1 MSKKRLPKSG
11 SPSKRTPVQRPK
23 IKIERYALF
32 SYIPVALGLHAHAD
46 HSVSA
51 SHDDEG
57 EREDFSVPETSTPGQ
72 AAQPPA
78 ALDIVDYSPILTGKE
93 VNTSLKGA
101 AGPKRP
107 HIWAGTIQ
115 PVTTAGPD
123 GGSMHIRG
131 LALIAPPRRRAILG
145 GMPSTGPA
153 GCVVAPIL
161 IEDSDVDAK
170 IELRDNVR
178 IGRKVRMVKVTH
190 LQR

>member
-1 MSKKRLPKSG
+1 MSKKRQPKSG
-11 SPSKRTPVQRPK
+11 SGSNRTPVQSPK
-23 IKIERYALF
+23 IKIERYGLF
-32 SYIPVALGLHAHAD
+32 SYIPIALGLHAHAD
-46 HSVSA
+46 HSESA

-57 EREDFSVPETSTPGQ
+57 EREDFSVTETSTPGQ

-78 ALDIVDYSPILTGKE
+78 ALDIVDYSPILGKE

-131 LALIAPPRRRAILG
+131 LTLIAPPGRRAILG
-145 GMPSTGPA
+145 GMPSTAPA
-153 GCVVAPIL
+153 AYVVAPIL